1 MFAHEMPEIRDK
13 YPGLRYIT
21 YPAKK
26 RYLLEGRIAFE
37 AEYNGVYIADDYQI
51 QITWDEECII
61 PCVSETGGRISR
73 EYPHR
78 YPDDSLCL
86 AAPAELFRHFAE
98 AKGLSSFIE
107 NFVISYLFTYSYWEK
122 YGAFPYGD
130 RSHGA
135 AGEIEYFK
143 ELLDVDSEDQIG
155 PFLEKISANGFRYK
169 GREYCP
175 CGSGHLMN
183 SCRHKGFL
191 VHLPPQLH
199 LQYCLDR
206 YRKIQGEEA

>member
-1 MFAHEMPEIRDK
+1 MMFAQEIPEIRHK
-13 YPGLRYIT
+13 YPSLQYIT

-26 RYLLEGRIAFE
+26 RYLLEGRISFE
-37 AEYNGVYIADDYQI
+37 AEYSGVYIADEYQI
-51 QITWDEECII
+51 QIAWDDECFI
-61 PCVSETGGRISR
+61 PCVSESGGRISS

-78 YPDDSLCL
+78 YPDGSVCL

-98 AKGLSSFIE
+98 GKGLSSFIE
-107 NFVISYLFTYSYWEK
+107 NYVISYLYTYSYWEK
-122 YGAFPYGD
+122 YGVFPYGE
-130 RSHGA
+130 RSHGE

-143 ELLDVDSEDQIG
+143 ELLDVDSEEQIE
-155 PFLEKISANGFRYK
+155 PFLEKIAAKGFRYK

-199 LQYCLDR
+199 LQYCLER
-206 YRKIQGEEA
+206 YREIKGTK